1 MTHGERKKPAAV
13 NLIFLFFFFSFLNLF
28 RNTEITKK
36 RGNLHKTKADAESC
50 NFESTARAGERL
62 RLASRPTGGGAR
74 MAHTELGGPGGGT
87 GAGEREW
94 RKEKDRD
101 RGGGAFV
108 QKGTSKIEE
117 TKLGNL
123 LKLG

>member
-1 MTHGERKKPAAV
+1 
-13 NLIFLFFFFSFLNLF
+13 
-28 RNTEITKK
+28 
-36 RGNLHKTKADAESC
+36 
-50 NFESTARAGERL
+50 
-62 RLASRPTGGGAR
+62 